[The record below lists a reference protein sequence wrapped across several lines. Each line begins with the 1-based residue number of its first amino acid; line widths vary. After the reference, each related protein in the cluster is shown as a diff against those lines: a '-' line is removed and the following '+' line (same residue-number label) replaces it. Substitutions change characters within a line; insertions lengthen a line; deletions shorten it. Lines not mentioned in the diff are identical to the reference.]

1 MFYLSLNDLPERMV
15 IKQQWLP
22 LALYQEAISFFSK
35 YDVAKQWQMDAEN
48 IANNPA
54 YQVSK
59 SFKALTEC
67 VFTTLLQGRP
77 VTKALLREAFVDY
90 IDTIVYEVEPFLL
103 EEDQLLHKV
112 VDNELVVTQ
121 NEPLSENQSEQLSL
135 LEATE
140 EALDNERIFTSLNSQ
155 YLLMR
160 DTVSSK
166 KKFSEQEDGVYMSE
180 MIDAKGELR
189 GTAELRK
196 DTISLPDQDQEKLWL
211 SLVES
216 TINAFDELTADLL
229 DIISHMWVLQE
240 KDEDGYIDFHSDAV
254 LKLRHENADSKQ
266 LIIRE
271 RDRFKIMK
279 RVAALSSIWISMRE
293 NNVKVVNKEKIKDDE
308 EYDFTTFHRM
318 FDINNVKV
326 AYDKKTGEPK
336 GIYELKIKPAPILR
350 TYFDTSLQT
359 FVPLDLKIIQY
370 SYHTQRELK
379 RLGRYLSYQWKVRT
393 LSRNLKQPFKV
404 RTVVETLDLPSS
416 YNGVVVRERLEQT
429 LDDLTRDGIIAEW
442 YYEEQVDEE
451 RVGKRDWVKKYWGE
465 LNLIILPPQE
475 TIEDNRKKYGQMA
488 ALLEKERAKQQLLDA
503 TVELETVATTASPS
517 KDIPLS
523 PESLAELIDQLKLS
537 IRSVAGEMSMS
548 HSTLLRYINK
558 EGKRYNKGSMDKIQD
573 WYEKNKNR

>member
-1 MFYLSLNDLPERMV
+1 MSLIDLPERMV

-22 LALYQEAISFFSK
+22 LALYHEAIVFFSK
-35 YDVAKQWQMDAEN
+35 HEAVKQWQVDAES
-48 IANNPA
+48 IANDPA

-90 IDTIVYEVEPFLL
+90 IDTIIYEVEPFLL
-103 EEDQLLHKV
+103 EEDQLLYKV
-112 VDNELVVTQ
+112 VN
-121 NEPLSENQSEQLSL
+121 NEPVVENQSEQLSL
-135 LEATE
+135 LDATE

-160 DTVSSK
+160 DTVSSH
-166 KKFSEQEDGVYMSE
+166 KKFSEQEDGVYVSE
-180 MIDAKGELR
+180 MIDGKGELR

-196 DTISLPDQDQEKLWL
+196 DTISLPNQDQEKLWL

-266 LIIRE
+266 LVIRE

-326 AYDKKTGEPK
+326 AYDKKLGSQRASMS
-336 GIYELKIKPAPILR
+336 LKL
-350 TYFDTSLQT
+350 S
-359 FVPLDLKIIQY
+359 
-370 SYHTQRELK
+370 QRLFF
-379 RLGRYLSYQWKVRT
+379 VRT
-393 LSRNLKQPFKV
+393 LIHHFKH
-404 RTVVETLDLPSS
+404 L
-416 YNGVVVRERLEQT
+416 YH
-429 LDDLTRDGIIAEW
+429 
-442 YYEEQVDEE
+442 
-451 RVGKRDWVKKYWGE
+451 
-465 LNLIILPPQE
+465 LI
-475 TIEDNRKKYGQMA
+475 
-488 ALLEKERAKQQLLDA
+488 
-503 TVELETVATTASPS
+503 
-517 KDIPLS
+517 
-523 PESLAELIDQLKLS
+523 
-537 IRSVAGEMSMS
+537 
-548 HSTLLRYINK
+548 
-558 EGKRYNKGSMDKIQD
+558 
-573 WYEKNKNR
+573 

>member
-35 YDVAKQWQMDAEN
+35 YDAAKQWQMDAEN
-48 IANNPA
+48 IANDPA
-54 YQVSK
+54 YQVSE

-103 EEDQLLHKV
+103 EEDQLLHKAV
-112 VDNELVVTQ
+112 NNKPGVTQ
-121 NEPLSENQSEQLSL
+121 NEPLTENQSEQLSL

-140 EALDNERIFTSLNSQ
+140 EALDNERIFTTLNSQ

-160 DTVSSK
+160 DTVSSN

-180 MIDAKGELR
+180 MIDTKGELR

-442 YYEEQVDEE
+442 YYEEPVDEE
-451 RVGKRDWVKKYWGE
+451 RVGKRDWVKKYWDE

-503 TVELETVATTASPS
+503 TVELETVATTASSS

-523 PESLAELIDQLKLS
+523 PESLAELIDQLRLS

-558 EGKRYNKGSMDKIQD
+558 EGKRYNKGSMGKIQG